1 MYSIIDVTAIVAGIL
16 SCVDWGTRMNLEKL
30 SDIPAKPLGW
40 VWNGV
45 IPEGQVTLVTGEP
58 GVGKSLFA
66 MDAIARLTRGER
78 GLSIADQGEP
88 GQVILFSGEDGITS
102 VVRNRLEA
110 AKAALPLV
118 NVVVNDT
125 NATSAKPELRRSRLD
140 HDGQM
145 ESLELYLTLLRESGE
160 PCRLIVID
168 SVKSLLDATNS
179 RDEAKIR
186 ATMAKLTDLADR
198 TGVAILLIATP
209 SKVEKGKRG
218 NWTPTSPVVAEVAR
232 SVWTIVRDPDEPGRR
247 LLLPVKTNLCETPPG
262 VGFAIQNQRICWENE
277 WVRQTAEQYVAD
289 TTETER
295 LHHVAA
301 KSELSRVTDWVK
313 KRLNDAPVYT
323 SVLKADAAGHDI
335 SEKTLMRALILSGCR
350 KGKEKKSDGRWFW
363 RLPDPLTGPV
373 VSGSPVLQTRT
384 LELKSLAEIYA
395 EADQARALANTTKK
409 GT

>member
-1 MYSIIDVTAIVAGIL
+1 
-16 SCVDWGTRMNLEKL
+16 MNLEKL
-30 SDIPAKPLGW
+30 SDIPAKPQGW

-66 MDAIARLTRGER
+66 MDVIARLTRSEHR
-78 GLSIADQGEP
+78 LTDAAQGKP
-88 GQVILFSGEDGITS
+88 GQVILFSGEDGIAS

-110 AKAALPLV
+110 AEAVLHLV
-118 NVVVNDT
+118 NVVQNDSNT
-125 NATSAKPELRRSRLD
+125 TREKAASARNRLD
-140 HDGQM
+140 DDCQI
-145 ESLELYLTLLRESGE
+145 ESLELYLTLLREAGE

-168 SVKSLLDATNS
+168 PVRCFLDATNG
-179 RDEAKIR
+179 RDDAKIR
-186 ATMAKLTDLADR
+186 ETMTKLTDLANR
-198 TGVAILLIATP
+198 SGTAILLIATP

-218 NWTPTSPVVAEVAR
+218 NWTPTSPVLAEVAR
-232 SVWTIVRDPDEPGRR
+232 SVWSIVRDPNEPGRR
-247 LLLPVKTNLCETPPG
+247 ILLPVKTNLCETPPG
-262 VGFAIQNQRICWENE
+262 LGFTIHNQRICWEDE
-277 WVRQTAEQYVAD
+277 WVHQTAEQYVAEA
-289 TTETER
+289 TETER
-295 LHHVAA
+295 LQHVAA
-301 KSELSRVTDWVK
+301 KSELSRVTDWLK
-313 KRLNDAPVYT
+313 TRMNDAPVYT

-335 SEKTLMRALILSGCR
+335 SEKTMMRALILLGCR

-395 EADQARALANTTKK
+395 EADQARALANPIKN